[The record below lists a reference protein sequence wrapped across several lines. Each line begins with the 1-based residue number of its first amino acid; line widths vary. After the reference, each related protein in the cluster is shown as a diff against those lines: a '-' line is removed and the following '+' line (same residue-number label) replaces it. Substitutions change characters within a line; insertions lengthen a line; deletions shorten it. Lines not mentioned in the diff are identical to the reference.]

1 LFNPY
6 SPIMQR
12 FTLIILIVLL
22 LTGCDFV
29 RKINP
34 FSKKADYQLEL
45 YQRQQ
50 DSIRLAEE
58 YRLQQEEARRAQE
71 RAESIRQAE
80 LEAMMA
86 AKVKPYH
93 LVVGAFKTPA
103 YAKSFHEKILAA
115 GHESD
120 IIMAENDF
128 HLVTIKSTD
137 DYRSAVNEWKAIRKG
152 EYFDVWLY
160 VQR

>member
-1 LFNPY
+1 
-6 SPIMQR
+6 MQR
-12 FTLIILIVLL
+12 FTVILLVVFL

-34 FSKKADYQLEL
+34 FSKKADQLEL
-45 YQRQQ
+45 YQKQQ

-58 YRLQQEEARRAQE
+58 YRLQQEETRLAQARAD
-71 RAESIRQAE
+71 SIRQAE
-80 LEAMMA
+80 LDAIMA

-103 YAKSFHEKILAA
+103 YAKSFHEKILSE
-115 GHESD
+115 GHQSE
-120 IIMAENDF
+120 IIIAENDF
-128 HLVTIKSTD
+128 HLVTIRSTD
-137 DYRSAVNEWKAIRKG
+137 DYRAAVNEWNAIRRG